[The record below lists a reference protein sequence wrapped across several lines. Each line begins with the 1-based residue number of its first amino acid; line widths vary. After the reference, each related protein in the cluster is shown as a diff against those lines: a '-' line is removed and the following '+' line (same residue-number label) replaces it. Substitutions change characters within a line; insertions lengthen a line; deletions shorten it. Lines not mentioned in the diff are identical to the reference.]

1 MNAYSKAIKYNSKND
16 SYYSNRSAAYIKLGD
31 YENALKDATKCIT
44 LNPKNHK
51 GYGRKGAAYHAMKKY
66 DRAISAYKVGL
77 KECPDEDTLLKGL
90 AAAKKASLSNSK
102 VSKAVRKTE
111 VAQKATKGRSKR
123 AKDAHGVSDF
133 VKQTRK
139 ELQLQMAAIQSQLDL
154 INELA
159 AMEEDEKLDL
169 LFTLIDI
176 DGDGTVD
183 AKELAT
189 AMRKRNDELSF
200 HDSIENAIDMVA
212 TFDVDGDAKLD
223 HNEFRNY
230 VNVMLKELGV
240 NFSEFS
246 EFLVIQILFSENKDD
261 KDSKNNNNKESNIA
275 STKYIDEEVKAREVL
290 FDMLSDERM
299 SELFRLFDIDGTGEL
314 VFKDVA
320 VGLYLHAVSDDS
332 DTFKNDR
339 TLTAYSLLLMMDKN
353 DKRTLNYEQFGR
365 LMMAVVAAAN
375 CTFDD
380 IADDLTLA
388 LTTHTNYI
396 DDKTLTS
403 LFVPDTVYQL
413 AKEINRS
420 FKKKGKSNDMMMN
433 PLSFG
438 RLNKLFQLWDV
449 DGDQN
454 LTLDELTDG
463 LERFQKALEGY
474 VDIEK
479 NNGTNGTDN
488 NNNNNGA
495 QKHAL
500 LLFDF
505 DTDGNNT
512 LDTVEFACAMVHY
525 AKTHKVDLHEL
536 IDFMC
541 VTTVMGSTSK
551 SSKSF
556 QAAYGRALGKDVI
569 KKIKLA
575 SESYYEDNE
584 MG

>member
-1 MNAYSKAIKYNSKND
+1 VNAYSKAIKFNSKND

-31 YENALKDATKCIT
+31 YEHALKDANKCIA

-66 DRAISAYKVGL
+66 DRAISAYKDGL
-77 KECPDEDTLLKGL
+77 RECPDDEN
-90 AAAKKASLSNSK
+90 LSNTK
-102 VSKAVRKTE
+102 VSKAVRQTK
-111 VAQKATKGRSKR
+111 VAQKASKDR
-123 AKDAHGVSDF
+123 KKRVKDADGVSDF

-139 ELQLQMAAIQSQLDL
+139 ELKLQMAAIQSQLDL

-159 AMEEDEKLDL
+159 AMEENEKLDL
-169 LFTLIDI
+169 LFTLIDQ

-230 VNVMLKELGV
+230 INVMLKELGV

-261 KDSKNNNNKESNIA
+261 KNVQNNDKDIA
-275 STKYIDEEVKAREVL
+275 SSKYIEEEVKAREVL

-299 SELFRLFDIDGTGEL
+299 AELFRLFDIDGTGVL

-320 VGLYLHAVSDDS
+320 VGLYLHAINDDS
-332 DTFKNDR
+332 DTFKNER
-339 TLTAYSLLLMMDKN
+339 TLTAYNLLLMMDKN

-403 LFVPDTVYQL
+403 LFVPDSVYQL
-413 AKEINRS
+413 AKEINRG
-420 FKKKGKSNDMMMN
+420 FKKKGKSIDMMMN

-463 LERFQKALEGY
+463 LERFQTAIAGY
-474 VDIEK
+474 PNTDK
-479 NNGTNGTDN
+479 NKTSKNGNGVSSSN
-488 NNNNNGA
+488 HA
-495 QKHAL
+495 QQHAL
-500 LLFDF
+500 QLFDF

-512 LDTVEFACAMVHY
+512 LDTVEFSCAMVHY
-525 AKTHKVDLHEL
+525 AKSHNVDLHEL

-541 VTTVMGSTSK
+541 VTTVMGSS
-551 SSKSF
+551 SADSKSF

-584 MG
+584 IG